1 MRRLIVAVSLFVF
14 AASLNAAPRVVLLS
28 IDAGSDVI
36 LDRLL
41 ASGVLRDGAF
51 QRMARR
57 GAVAASMTP
66 ASVSSTPVS
75 HATLFTGAWPSMHGI
90 TGVAMPG
97 TRLDGDLQS
106 GFAAPTSVPR
116 LWTVA
121 QGPLRRHRH
130 QRGGHRGGVRRAR
143 GAIRR
148 LRFLGGEAG
157 TRSDGLGPAH
167 RLCPPHRRA

>member
-41 ASGVLRDGAF
+41 ASGALRDGAF
-51 QRMARR
+51 RQMARR

-75 HATLFTGAWPSMHGI
+75 HATLFTGAWPSTHGI

-116 LWTVA
+116 LWTIA
-121 QGPLRRHRH
+121 QN
-130 QRGGHRGGVRRAR
+130 A
-143 GAIRR
+143 
-148 LRFLGGEAG
+148 
-157 TRSDGLGPAH
+157 
-167 RLCPPHRRA
+167 